1 MKKEAAKIITVFSCK
16 GGVGKTTLTLNLAG
30 IYSLMDKK
38 VLIIDLDLNSG
49 GIALSLNVDCDKTI
63 FNVVDDIS
71 NNRYE
76 NMSGY
81 ISKYND
87 KIDVLPAPK
96 DPRNA
101 FKIDSKYIDMII
113 TSCIYKYDVI
123 LIDTNHN
130 LNAILLSALD
140 KSDNTVFMITN
151 DPVDLKNSRS
161 MIAILDDNKFDNY
174 KVVFN
179 SSKDTG
185 KDYFS
190 LYDVKNIIRHN
201 IDYTIDNS
209 FYIKDIDK
217 GEYSL
222 IYIDN
227 KLVNVVLKYNDV
239 FMNSNSVKYIEKEE
253 IPKEVLSLATN
264 THKISNYKDYLFMR
278 IDIIKNES
286 NYEIMEVE
294 LLDPNLYL
302 NYIPDKKQRKEVYQ
316 YFAQSIKKR
325 ITKK

>member
-1 MKKEAAKIITVFSCK
+1 MKKDAAKVITIFSCK
-16 GGVGKTTLTLNLAG
+16 GGVGKTTTTLNLAG
-30 IYSLMDKK
+30 IYSLMGKK

-49 GIALSLNVDCDKTI
+49 AVALSLNILVKKTI
-63 FNVVDDIS
+63 YNVVDDMS
-71 NNRYE
+71 NNRFNGIE
-76 NMSGY
+76 NY
-81 ISKYND
+81 ISTYND
-87 KIDVLPAPK
+87 KIDVLPSPL
-96 DPRNA
+96 DPRYA
-101 FKIDSKYIDMII
+101 FKIDSKYINLII
-113 TSCIYKYDVI
+113 SSSMYKYDVI

-217 GEYSL
+217 YVIEGEIL
-222 IYIDN
+222 TLN
-227 KLVNVVLKYNDV
+227 KKIRALKKSDI
-239 FMNSNSVKYIEKEE
+239 FKLTK
-253 IPKEVLSLATN
+253 LSSA
-264 THKISNYKDYLFMR
+264 
-278 IDIIKNES
+278 
-286 NYEIMEVE
+286 
-294 LLDPNLYL
+294 LLD
-302 NYIPDKKQRKEVYQ
+302 
-316 YFAQSIKKR
+316 
-325 ITKK
+325 TKKEKKGVSEDGKTKTN

>member
-1 MKKEAAKIITVFSCK
+1 MKKLRSLKFHLLKLINSIYVFFHK
-16 GGVGKTTLTLNLAG
+16 GK
-30 IYSLMDKK
+30 
-38 VLIIDLDLNSG
+38 
-49 GIALSLNVDCDKTI
+49 
-63 FNVVDDIS
+63 
-71 NNRYE
+71 
-76 NMSGY
+76 
-81 ISKYND
+81 
-87 KIDVLPAPK
+87 
-96 DPRNA
+96 
-101 FKIDSKYIDMII
+101 
-113 TSCIYKYDVI
+113 
-123 LIDTNHN
+123 
-130 LNAILLSALD
+130 
-140 KSDNTVFMITN
+140 
-151 DPVDLKNSRS
+151 LKNSVI
-161 MIAILDDNKFDNY
+161 IASSSTWSNKLREDFFLKDALNKEGINAKIMPWEELDSLKDETVLIKSTWGFHKKLSTWNKWLDYLEKNKITVLNPLNIIKDNFDKEKQFSILDKNKVKHIDTLFIMNDDTSLDKIEEFLKKYQTIVLKPAISESGYNTY
-174 KVVFN
+174 KVSNKKELEECLPKFKHEKILVQP
-179 SSKDTG
+179 
-185 KDYFS
+185 
-190 LYDVKNIIRHN
+190 
-201 IDYTIDNS
+201 
-209 FYIKDIDK
+209 YIKDIDK

-227 KLVNVVLKYNDV
+227 KLVNVVLKYNDI